1 MEQSIIQKLIDFGIL
16 GILVLA
22 MGYILYLYWKKDREE
37 KQRLIDRLE
46 ECNDTIK
53 EIQKNKE

>member
-1 MEQSIIQKLIDFGIL
+1 MEESVIQKLIDFGVL

-22 MGYILYLYWKKDREE
+22 MAYILYLYWKKDREE
-37 KQRLIDRLE
+37 KQRLIERLE

-53 EIQKNKE
+53 EIKKNKE

>member
-1 MEQSIIQKLIDFGIL
+1 MQESVIQKLIDFGVL

-22 MGYILYLYWKKDREE
+22 MAYILYLYWKKDREE
-37 KQRLIDRLE
+37 KQRLIERLE

-53 EIQKNKE
+53 EIKNNKE